1 VAAGMP
7 VHDTATLSGQVG
19 TLSLNGTA
27 TVTYRFFTS
36 HDCSGTA
43 ATTQTVTV
51 NANGSVPDSAATS
64 PLAAGL
70 YSYQA
75 TYNGNAN
82 YNVKTGACEPF
93 TVITPS
99 APRTP
104 GFWKNHSA
112 QTKSK
117 LPINLGNYTV
127 LTFSSVQSA
136 TAVFN
141 NMNCGSSKPNDAYGC
156 LAGHLLAT
164 KLNLKNM
171 SDPCIQPV
179 VDKAD
184 AFFKGQTVTYAG
196 ITATGVVYTGPTA
209 SYNLNAAQRNLA
221 IALKNA
227 MDKYN
232 NGGGC

>member
-1 VAAGMP
+1 NDCSGTAFSTEDKTVASNGSVPDSSAQTLGAGDYSYQATYNGNSNYASKTGACEPFKVAKATPGITTTVKDWNGNTVDDAHPVAAGMP

-43 ATTQTVTV
+43 ATTQSVTV

-75 TYNGNAN
+75 TYNGNSN
-82 YNVKTGACEPF
+82 YNAKTGACEPF

-117 LPINLGNYTV
+117 LPINLGNYT
-127 LTFSSVQSA
+127 
-136 TAVFN
+136 
-141 NMNCGSSKPNDAYGC
+141 
-156 LAGHLLAT
+156 
-164 KLNLKNM
+164 
-171 SDPCIQPV
+171 
-179 VDKAD
+179 
-184 AFFKGQTVTYAG
+184 
-196 ITATGVVYTGPTA
+196 
-209 SYNLNAAQRNLA
+209 
-221 IALKNA
+221 
-227 MDKYN
+227 
-232 NGGGC
+232 